1 MRVQVY
7 STRPYDRAF
16 LEAAN
21 RGRHELRYSEAAL
34 SLQTA
39 VLADGCRAVCAFVD
53 DDLSEAVLEDL
64 ARRGV
69 ELVTLRATGFN
80 NVDLGAADR
89 LNLTVMRVSIY
100 SPHAV
105 AEFSVALML
114 SLSRRLH
121 RAYNRVREGNFLL
134 DGLLGFD
141 MHGKTV
147 GVVGTGRIGEALVGI
162 LRGFGC
168 RVLMHDLHENPNCRG
183 PGCEYVSLSRLW
195 SESDIVSLHVPL
207 TPDTYHMVD
216 AQSLSRMKP
225 GAMLIN
231 TSRGALVDTRAL
243 IDALKRRHLG
253 AVGLDVYEEE
263 GHLYFRDLSD
273 EIIDDDTFAR
283 LLSFPNV
290 LVTGHQAFFTREAVT
305 TIAETTL
312 RNIDDFAAGRSN
324 DNRLGPQWIARP

>member
-1 MRVQVY
+1 MKVQVY
-7 STRPYDRAF
+7 STRPYDRTF

-21 RGRHELRYSEAAL
+21 CERHELHYTEAAL
-34 SLQTA
+34 RPETV
-39 VLADGCRAVCAFVD
+39 VLAEGCRAVCAFVD
-53 DDLSEAVLEDL
+53 DDLSEPVLTAL
-64 ARRGV
+64 ARLGV

-80 NVDLGAADR
+80 NVDLTAADR
-89 LNLTVMRVSIY
+89 LGLTVMRVSGY

-105 AEFSVALML
+105 AEFSVGLML

-134 DGLLGFD
+134 DGLMGFD
-141 MHGKTV
+141 MHGKAV
-147 GVVGTGRIGEALVGI
+147 GVVGTGRIGEALVKI

-168 RVLMHDLHENPNCRG
+168 RVLMFDARENPACLRE
-183 PGCEYVSLSRLW
+183 GCEYVPLDRLW
-195 SESDIVSLHVPL
+195 AESDVVSLHVPL

-216 AQSLSRMKP
+216 AESLSRMKP

-263 GHLYFRDLSD
+263 SHLYFRDLSD

-312 RNIDDFAAGRSN
+312 RNIDDFAAGRGN
-324 DNRLGPQWIARP
+324 ENLLGPQWIAGS